1 MKPILLPR
9 AGAPLGPAMARAAR
23 AVLCAGGVAAL
34 LSGRG
39 ASAARVDGARAAG
52 ERFERALASGHH
64 EAACRLL
71 APETRGQLEQDQKKA
86 CGEAMG
92 EEELPQAGAVRA
104 TEVYGRQ
111 AMLRLVGDTLF
122 LSQFSGGW
130 KVVAAGCTPQGEQQP
145 YRCVLKGG

>member
-1 MKPILLPR
+1 MKPILLSG
-9 AGAPLGPAMARAAR
+9 AGVLVRPAMARAAR
-23 AVLCAGGVAAL
+23 AVVCAGAVGVFA
-34 LSGRG
+34 GGCG

-52 ERFERALASGHH
+52 ERFERALASGNH

-71 APETRGQLEQDQKKA
+71 APETSGQLEQDEGKT
-86 CGEAMG
+86 CREAVG
-92 EEELPQAGAVRA
+92 AEELPMAGAVRT

>member
-1 MKPILLPR
+1 MKPVLLSG
-9 AGAPLGPAMARAAR
+9 AGVLLRPATARAAR

-34 LSGRG
+34 LSGCG

-52 ERFERALASGHH
+52 ERFERALASGDH

-71 APETRGQLEQDQKKA
+71 APETSGQLEQDAGKA
-86 CGEAMG
+86 CREALG
-92 EEELPQAGAVRA
+92 AEELPTAGAVRT

-145 YRCVLKGG
+145 YQCVLKGG